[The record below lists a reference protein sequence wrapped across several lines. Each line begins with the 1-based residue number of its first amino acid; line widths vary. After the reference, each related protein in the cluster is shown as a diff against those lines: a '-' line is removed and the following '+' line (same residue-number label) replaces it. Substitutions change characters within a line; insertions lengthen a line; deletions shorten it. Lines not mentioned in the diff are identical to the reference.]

1 MFLYVSLED
10 SWDSSASASWAWGNV
25 HLSPGLTHFL
35 SFHLKADSHKNTTS
49 FDRTFNQFPSQILQM
64 KNKKIS
70 HQIQN

>member
-10 SWDSSASASWAWGNV
+10 SWDSSASASWAWGNA

-35 SFHLKADSHKNTTS
+35 SFHLKETLTKTPS

-70 HQIQN
+70 HQMQN